1 MLSQTQMFLSR
12 KTLKKLGILAI
23 PNKLE
28 KNFSIYNTSFEDE
41 ISRDVHAQVKRKH
54 EEILEK
60 AKLKQ

>member
-41 ISRDVHAQVKRKH
+41 ISRDVHD
-54 EEILEK
+54 
-60 AKLKQ
+60 